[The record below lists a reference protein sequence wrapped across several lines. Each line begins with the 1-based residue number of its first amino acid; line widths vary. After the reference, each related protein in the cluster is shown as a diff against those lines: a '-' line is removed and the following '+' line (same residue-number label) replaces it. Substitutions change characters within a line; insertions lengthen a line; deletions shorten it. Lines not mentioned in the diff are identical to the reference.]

1 LPALVVQYRPYW
13 HFSNPTDFGRIGLE
27 ESTAV
32 VINLR
37 RTNLVRM
44 SYSKFRHDGNIFDF
58 IPPLLHPDNG
68 LGGSSDTDN
77 VRRAS
82 VGASPACNILA
93 KNSREPLIFT
103 LDQLLCGVWHY
114 GIGDQEFASAA
125 AIRAAQ
131 AIGRRPFVVL
141 YEDLVENEALV
152 KTQLFTDHL
161 SMPSLAVEGGEES
174 GPQKVHTADTLCRFD
189 DVTCVEPHTTM
200 ANASS
205 TGKAGIQGLTA
216 EQYPC
221 LYKQFH
227 GGERVVWS
235 VPLLG
240 DGTISLFGDCHPLR
254 PLHASG
260 GGPRKL
266 HELYA

>member
-1 LPALVVQYRPYW
+1 
-13 HFSNPTDFGRIGLE
+13 
-27 ESTAV
+27 
-32 VINLR
+32 
-37 RTNLVRM
+37 M
-44 SYSKFRHDGNIFDF
+44 SYSKFLHDGNIFDF
-58 IPPLLHPDNG
+58 IPPLLYPDNG
-68 LGGSSDTDN
+68 LGGSSDNDN

-82 VGASPACNILA
+82 VGASPACIHLA
-93 KNSREPLIFT
+93 TNSIDPLIFS

-161 SMPSLAVEGGEES
+161 NMPSAVAAEGGNYSEEH
-174 GPQKVHTADTLCRFD
+174 GPTKAHAADTLCRFD
-189 DVTCVEPHTTM
+189 DVICVEPHTAM
-200 ANASS
+200 PNASS
-205 TGKAGIQGLTA
+205 TDKAGIKGLTA

-254 PLHASG
+254 PLHANG
-260 GGPRKL
+260 GGPRNL
-266 HELYA
+266 HELYT

>member
-1 LPALVVQYRPYW
+1 
-13 HFSNPTDFGRIGLE
+13 
-27 ESTAV
+27 
-32 VINLR
+32 
-37 RTNLVRM
+37 M
-44 SYSKFRHDGNIFDF
+44 SYSKFHYSGGIVFD
-58 IPPLLHPDNG
+58 DS
-68 LGGSSDTDN
+68 LGGSSDDDN

-82 VGASPACNILA
+82 VGASPTCNRWG
-93 KNSREPLIFT
+93 KPLIFT
-103 LDQLLCGVWHY
+103 LDRLLCGVWHY

-141 YEDLVENEALV
+141 YEDLAENEALV

-161 SMPSLAVEGGEES
+161 NMPSVAAEGGKEH
-174 GPQKVHTADTLCRFD
+174 GPQKAHAADTLCRFD
-189 DVTCVEPHTTM
+189 DVTCVEPDTTIP
-200 ANASS
+200 NASS
-205 TGKAGIQGLTA
+205 TGKAVIKGLTA

-227 GGERVVWS
+227 GGEHVVWS

-254 PLHASG
+254 PLHASS

-266 HELYA
+266 LELYTPLHHCHHPHHC